1 MIHTADFQ
9 VSNMTMMM
17 KWSWDVRNPSSTL
30 AVGFT
35 VFAIA
40 VVIVVI
46 AVSIS
51 VSNELEER
59 RHRTIF
65 CCENGQPRTPRPFQI
80 HGQVIA
86 HSATLPDST
95 QTIFKL
101 TFPVSNSIADE
112 PIDLT
117 PSFTADGRGIDP
129 DPAIVT
135 VPVVVVSY
143 VDKNQAIQAVPWT
156 VRWLENSDGDNLLEA
171 DERAEITVWLL
182 NRDNAV
188 SDPESRSSLNY
199 MSSGGMTGDST
210 VLSENDRFTLILKQH
225 APRGLPLNIFR
236 SVPRVIREVNNLN

>member
-1 MIHTADFQ
+1 M
-9 VSNMTMMM
+9 MT
-17 KWSWDVRNPSSTL
+17 KLSWDLRNPSSTL

-40 VVIVVI
+40 VVTVVI

-59 RHRTIF
+59 RHRPQF
-65 CCENGQPRTPRPFQI
+65 PEYGQPRPPRPFQI

-86 HSATLPDST
+86 HSAALPDST

-143 VDKNQAIQAVPWT
+143 VDKNQALQAVPWT
-156 VRWLENSDGDNLLEA
+156 VRWLENNDGDNLLEA

-210 VLSENDRFTLILKQH
+210 VLSDHDKFTLILKQH
-225 APRGLPLNIFR
+225 TPLGLPLNIKR
-236 SVPRVIREVNNLN
+236 TLGEIKAVINLN